1 VYLFCDVI
9 PLYYVVEGVSHSKTI
24 HTQVVT
30 FLQVDNKWLSITRGI
45 EFDIQLFFSFSQEN
59 IFFLEIPQNA
69 TCLFDYEQTVTT
81 YHNKGANIMRM
92 NTSVEW

>member
-1 VYLFCDVI
+1 
-9 PLYYVVEGVSHSKTI
+9 
-24 HTQVVT
+24 VT
-30 FLQVDNKWLSITRGI
+30 FLQVDNNWLSITRGI
-45 EFDIQLFFSFSQEN
+45 EFDIQLFFSFSQKQQFFSFSQKKQ
-59 IFFLEIPQNA
+59 FFLEIPQNA

>member
-1 VYLFCDVI
+1 M
-9 PLYYVVEGVSHSKTI
+9 
-24 HTQVVT
+24 T
-30 FLQVDNKWLSITRGI
+30 FLQVDNNWLEITRRI
-45 EFDIQLFFSFSQEN
+45 EFDIQLFFFIFTKKQ
-59 IFFLEIPQNA
+59 FFLEIPQNA